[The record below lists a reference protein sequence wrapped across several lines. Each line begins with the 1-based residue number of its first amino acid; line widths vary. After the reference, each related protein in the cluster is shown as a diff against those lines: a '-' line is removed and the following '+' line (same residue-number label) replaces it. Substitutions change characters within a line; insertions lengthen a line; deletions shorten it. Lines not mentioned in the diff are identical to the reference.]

1 MNSFIENLKELIKKS
16 GLKNKAVAEAIGLSD
31 KQFSDLLNGRRV
43 IREKDIPLICRAL
56 GTDPNELFGWKKSA

>member
-1 MNSFIENLKELIKKS
+1 MSKFVENLKELIEKS
-16 GLKNKAVAEAIGLSD
+16 GLKNKVIAQSIGFSD

-43 IREKDIPLICRAL
+43 IKEKDIPMICKAL

>member
-1 MNSFIENLKELIKKS
+1 MNIFIDNLKNLIKKS
-16 GLKNKAVAEAIGLSD
+16 GLKNKAIAEAIGLSD

-56 GTDPNELFGWKKSA
+56 GTEPNELFGWKKSA